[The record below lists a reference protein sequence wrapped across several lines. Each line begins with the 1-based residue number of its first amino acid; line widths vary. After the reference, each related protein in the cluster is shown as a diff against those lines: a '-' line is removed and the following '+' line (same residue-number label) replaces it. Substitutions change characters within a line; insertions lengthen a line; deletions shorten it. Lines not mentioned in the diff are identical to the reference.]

1 MKSLLKVCVT
11 LGVVAVAIG
20 LGLLVWRDYLIY
32 PWTRDGQVRAYVV
45 GIAARVDGPM
55 VEVAVKDNQWVDRG
69 DLLFEIDPTDYEQ
82 RVASAQAAINSAT
95 VAAENLARE
104 VERRRGLVAQNLI
117 SLEEF
122 QTIETQYAEAVAAIA
137 VDEAELEL
145 AQLNLSYTK
154 VYATVDGYVTNLQVA
169 EGTYVTTGQPLVALV
184 DASSFWIWGYFK
196 ETDLKGIKPGDRAM
210 VRFMGHYSE
219 PLEGR
224 VESIGWG
231 IYQEDGSEG
240 ENLLPYV
247 RPTVDWV
254 RLAQRFPV
262 RVELVDAP
270 EDIPLR
276 IGMTASVMV
285 LPENYSGE
293 QNAGKP
299 ISKVSAYPKE
309 LTDGRGDLVV
319 IPTKPRRIISLA
331 PSTTEIA
338 LELGQA
344 ERLIAVTEHCI
355 LPEGFGEDLP
365 RLTTYPSLPFEVI
378 VSLEPDLVLLADI
391 TNASDVKRLRRF
403 GIPALVMNS
412 TGYQGVIEDVGLAA
426 DALETPDLGA
436 ETILELAETR
446 AIAERAHATN
456 PDWKKPRV
464 VLFLDR
470 EGKFAAGPGSFA
482 DGLIKVAGGANIAAD
497 ALERWPQLSRE
508 FLVEADPEVILISE
522 PEGRGEPISESEL
535 DVFQNDPVWGN
546 LSAIREGRV
555 YLIDSARLSVPGPGV
570 KEALLQVA
578 KAIQDGSN

>member
-1 MKSLLKVCVT
+1 MKGFLKVSIT
-11 LGVVAVAIG
+11 LAVVAIAIG

-55 VEVAVKDNQWVDRG
+55 IDVAVVDNQWVNRG
-69 DLLFEIDPTDYEQ
+69 DLLFEIDPTDFEQ
-82 RVASAQAAINSAT
+82 RVAAAKAAINSAT
-95 VAAENLARE
+95 VAAENLAAE
-104 VERRRGLVAQNLI
+104 VERRRDLVAQSLI

-145 AQLNLSYTK
+145 ARLNLSYTK

-169 EGTYVTTGQPLVALV
+169 EGTYVTAGQPLVALV
-184 DASSFWIWGYFK
+184 DASSFWVWGYFK
-196 ETDLKGIKPGDRAM
+196 ETDLSNIKSGDLAE

-219 PLEGR
+219 PIEGR

-231 IYQEDGSEG
+231 IFQEDGSEG
-240 ENLLPYV
+240 QDLLPYV
-247 RPTVDWV
+247 KPTVDWV

-262 RVELVDAP
+262 RIKLIDPP
-270 EDIPLR
+270 ENIPLR

-285 LPENYSGE
+285 LPKADSQE
-293 QNAGKP
+293 QSNLQSTP
-299 ISKVSAYPKE
+299 NISSYPKE
-309 LTDGRGDLVV
+309 LVDGRGDVVV
-319 IPTKPRRIISLA
+319 IPTEPKRIISLA

-338 LELGQA
+338 LELG
-344 ERLIAVTEHCI
+344 EGENLIAVTEHCV
-355 LPEGFGEDLP
+355 LPEGFKTDLP
-365 RLTTYPSLPFEVI
+365 RLSTYPSLPFEVI
-378 VSLEPDLVLLADI
+378 VSLQPDLILLADI
-391 TNASDVKRLRRF
+391 TNASDVIRLRRF

-426 DALETPDLGA
+426 DALERHDDGA
-436 ETILELAETR
+436 EVILELAEAR
-446 AIAERAHATN
+446 AIAQKTHDTN
-456 PDWKKPRV
+456 PEWKKPRV

-482 DGLIKVAGGANIAAD
+482 DGLIEVAGGVNIAAG

-522 PEGRGEPISESEL
+522 AGGRGEPLSQSEL
-535 DVFQNDPVWGN
+535 STFRDDAVWSN
-546 LSAIREGRV
+546 LSAVREGRV

-570 KEALLQVA
+570 KDSLLQVA
-578 KAIQDGSN
+578 KAIQDNG